1 MPLSAIL
8 CAESLGTME
17 SARLRHLLL
26 GTAGFLVLIMLAEL
40 TIPRARFT
48 FVSSEL
54 RVALEMTQALIALLA
69 THLLYGRFRRTQL
82 AGDLLLAFGLGLY
95 GAANLFFV
103 VVTVAGASD
112 GLLVYQTWTPL
123 LIRLL
128 GALAIAYSA
137 WGPARRY
144 PVPGA
149 GLRLLSAH
157 VLSLAVVLA
166 GVAAFGSSLPAGI
179 KASLS
184 SAGGAPVIEGHP
196 VLVGAQ
202 VVLMALHWMAAAGF
216 SRAASRGDGFA
227 TALAFGFL
235 LGGFSR
241 LNFFLQPT
249 VYTTVVQTGD
259 FLRLG
264 CYLALLFAAEREIHS
279 YWTGVA
285 DAAVAEER
293 RRTARELHDGL
304 MQELS
309 FIRSQTAS
317 LTVRTPDPH
326 TVEQVAKAAERAL
339 LESRLAV
346 QALSGEESEEPVAA
360 LRHAAEEVAL
370 RAGAQVEVV
379 APGRIRLSQGV
390 TDALGRIVRE
400 ASSNAV
406 RHGKAATIVLRVEHR
421 GRSRICL
428 TVTDDGAGFDPD
440 QPMDSK
446 AFGLR
451 SMRERAQA
459 VGGELTV
466 RSSPGNG
473 ACIEVVMPV

>member
-1 MPLSAIL
+1 MASARVRHFM
-8 CAESLGTME
+8 LGTI
-17 SARLRHLLL
+17 
-26 GTAGFLVLIMLAEL
+26 GFLALLILAEL
-40 TIPRARFT
+40 IVPRARLT
-48 FVSSEL
+48 FVSAEL

-82 AGDLLLAFGLGLY
+82 AVDLLLAFGLGLY

-103 VVTVAGASD
+103 VVTVVGASE
-112 GLLVYQTWTPL
+112 GTLVYQTWTPL
-123 LIRLL
+123 LVRLL
-128 GALAIAYSA
+128 GAFAIAYSA

-144 PVPGA
+144 AESGA
-149 GLRLLSAH
+149 GFRLLSGH
-157 VLSLAVVLA
+157 VVSLAVVLG
-166 GVAAFGSSLPAGI
+166 GVAAFGNRLPAGVE
-179 KASLS
+179 ASLS
-184 SAGGAPVIEGHP
+184 STGGAPVIEAHP
-196 VLVGAQ
+196 VLAAAQ
-202 VVLMALHWMAAAGF
+202 VVLMALHWIAAAGF

-227 TALAFGFL
+227 TALAVGFL

-264 CYLALLFAAEREIHS
+264 CYLALLFGAEREIHS

-309 FIRSQTAS
+309 FIRSQAAS
-317 LTVRTPDPH
+317 LTVRAPDLH

-339 LESRLAV
+339 HESRLAV
-346 QALSGEESEEPVAA
+346 QALSGEGSEEPVAA
-360 LRHAAEEVAL
+360 LRQAAEEVAL
-370 RAGAQVEVV
+370 RAGAQVEVE
-379 APGRIRLSQGV
+379 APGRIRLSYPV

-440 QPMDSK
+440 QPMDSN

-459 VGGELTV
+459 LGGDLTV
-466 RSSPGNG
+466 RSSPGSG
-473 ACIEVVMPV
+473 ACIEVVIPV